1 MSELASYRTVL
12 EEFFAAGL
20 HALLS
25 GFVRDNV
32 ARFTPPNPDAPDQQS
47 HGTPTRLNFSKPQ
60 SAFRIELQSRPGS
73 TAGEGEVTIL
83 SA

>member
-25 GFVRDNV
+25 GFVRDNL
-32 ARFTPPNPDAPDQQS
+32 ARFTPPNPDAPDEQS
-47 HGTPTRLNFSKPQ
+47 HGAPASPTVLL
-60 SAFRIELQSRPGS
+60 A
-73 TAGEGEVTIL
+73 TACI
-83 SA
+83 